1 MIGFLSG
8 IVRSI
13 RGHQAII
20 LVGGVGYSVSL
31 PTNLAVLPDQKLDL
45 FIHTHVREDAL
56 TLFGFKDEPSLDL
69 FEKLLTVS
77 GVGPKSAQ
85 TIISAGSAEVIKK
98 AIETTNLNFF
108 TAISGIGKKS
118 AQKIIIELKSKFS
131 KNEADLQSLEGNTEL
146 NAALTQ
152 LGFTKTEII
161 SVLSQIDSSKDLSI
175 QIKEALKL
183 LRQ

>member
-8 IVRSI
+8 FVKSI

-20 LVGGVGYSVSL
+20 VTGGVGYSVNL
-31 PTNLAVLPDQKLDL
+31 PGNLNLLPNQEVELY
-45 FIHTHVREDAL
+45 IHTHVREDAL
-56 TLFGFKDEPSLDL
+56 TLYGFKDESSLDL

-85 TIISAGSAEVIKK
+85 AIVSAGSAEVIKK
-98 AIETTNLNFF
+98 AIESSNLNFF

-118 AQKIIIELKSKFS
+118 AQKIIIDLKSKLS
-131 KNEADLQSLEGNTEL
+131 KSETDMAALEGNTQL
-146 NAALTQ
+146 SDALTQ

-161 SVLSQIDSSKDLSI
+161 SVSSDIDFTADLSL
-175 QIKEALKL
+175 QIKQALKL
-183 LRQ
+183 LRS